1 MLFTKRQVMYVSRAT
16 ARAMSAEMPIGDP
29 YGGPA
34 YGQKEDWGTAIS
46 VGGSLLGGVLSNDAS
61 SDAANTQASAANSA
75 AQLEAQAAQR
85 ALEEQKR
92 QFDLSRSDLAP
103 WKNTGNAALDQLSLM
118 TGIYPQSQRLSSLGS
133 MGGSM
138 GDYKAVNSPDL
149 IDTSK
154 GGAFN
159 PNADLYASSPEYK
172 AAYDKF
178 MGWHQSRYGK
188 SPNLSLG
195 SDEQIA
201 EKQIQDFGFNLGN
214 YNTNKK
220 TSYDKNL
227 QDNSAA
233 AQAKQDAYSFASTDP
248 SYAFRQSEGNKGIE
262 AALRARGMY
271 GSGGA
276 LKELT
281 EYNSNLASTEYGNQF
296 GRLSTLAGYGQNATN
311 SGNTLGAQY
320 AANAGNIGI
329 NSAANSGNALLAGA
343 NARASGYVNSANNW
357 GNTLGNVGGTL
368 ADYYKR
374 NGSGG
379 SGSESYPWNY
389 NW

>member
-1 MLFTKRQVMYVSRAT
+1 
-16 ARAMSAEMPIGDP
+16 MSAEMPIGDP

-46 VGGSLLGGVLSNDAS
+46 AGVSLVGGAMS
-61 SDAANTQASAANSA
+61 SKSSSKAANTQANAANSA
-75 AQLEAQAAQR
+75 AQLEAQAAQQ
-85 ALEEQKR
+85 ATAEQRR
-92 QFDLSRSDLAP
+92 QYDLSRSDLTP
-103 WKNTGNAALDQLSLM
+103 WRSTGSAALDQLSLM
-118 TGIYPQSQRLSSLGS
+118 TGIYPQSRLSSVGMS
-133 MGGSM
+133 GVGMSSAP
-138 GDYKAVNSPDL
+138 YKAIASGDL
-149 IDTSK
+149 IDTSR

-172 AAYDKF
+172 NAYDKF
-178 MGWHQSRYGK
+178 MAWHQSTFRK
-188 SPNLSLG
+188 SPNLSFG
-195 SDEQIA
+195 SDEGSA
-201 EKQIQDFGFNLGN
+201 ENQIQGFGFNLADFN
-214 YNTNKK
+214 NRMK
-220 TSYDKNL
+220 
-227 QDNSAA
+227 SAA
-233 AQAKQDAYSFASTDP
+233 DTKTATDTANAQAKQDAYTFSSSDP
-248 SYAFRQSEGNKGIE
+248 SYAFRQSEGNKAIE

-281 EYNSNLASTEYGNQF
+281 DYNSNLASTEFGNQF

-311 SGNTLGAQY
+311 AGNTLGANY
-320 AANAGNIGI
+320 ASNVGNIGI

-357 GNTLGNVGGTL
+357 GNTLGNIGGTL

-379 SGSESYPWNY
+379 TQSYPWNY
-389 NW
+389 DWNS

>member
-1 MLFTKRQVMYVSRAT
+1 MLFTNRQVVYVTRRT

-46 VGGSLLGGVLSNDAS
+46 AGVSLVGGALSDNAS
-61 SDAANTQASAANSA
+61 SDAANTQANAANSA

-85 ALEEQKR
+85 ALDEQRR
-92 QFDLSRSDLAP
+92 QYDLSRSDLAP
-103 WKNTGNAALDQLSLM
+103 WRSTGSAALDQLSLM
-118 TGIYPQSQRLSSLGS
+118 TGIYPQSKLSSVGMS
-133 MGGSM
+133 S
-138 GDYKAVNSPDL
+138 DPYKATTSGDL
-149 IDTSK
+149 IDTSR

-172 AAYDKF
+172 NAYDKF
-178 MGWHQSRYGK
+178 MGWHQSKYGK
-188 SPNLSLG
+188 SPNLAFG
-195 SDEQIA
+195 SDELSA
-201 EKQIQDFGFNLGN
+201 EAGLQTFGFNLADFN
-214 YNTNKK
+214 NRMK
-220 TSYDKNL
+220 
-227 QDNSAA
+227 SAA
-233 AQAKQDAYSFASTDP
+233 DTQTATDAANAQAKQDAYTFSSNDP
-248 SYAFRQSEGNKGIE
+248 SYAFRQSEGNKAIE

-281 EYNSNLASTEYGNQF
+281 DYNSNLASTEFGNQF

-320 AANAGNIGI
+320 AANVGNIGI

-343 NARASGYVNSANNW
+343 NARASGYVNSGNNW
-357 GNTLGNVGGTL
+357 GNTLGNIGGTL
-368 ADYYKR
+368 SDYYKR

-379 SGSESYPWNY
+379 SSTQSYPWNY
-389 NW
+389 DWNS

>member
-1 MLFTKRQVMYVSRAT
+1 
-16 ARAMSAEMPIGDP
+16 MSAEMPIGDP

-46 VGGSLLGGVLSNDAS
+46 AGVSLVGGALSNDAS
-61 SDAANTQASAANSA
+61 SDAANTQANAANSA

-85 ALEEQKR
+85 ALEEQRR

-103 WKNTGNAALDQLSLM
+103 WRSTGSAALDQLSLM
-118 TGIYPQSQRLSSLGS
+118 TGIYPQSRLSGVGMSS
-133 MGGSM
+133 
-138 GDYKAVNSPDL
+138 DPYKAIASGDL
-149 IDTSK
+149 IDTSM

-172 AAYDKF
+172 KAYDKA
-178 MGWHQSRYGK
+178 MALHQSQYGR
-188 SPNLSLG
+188 SPNLSAG
-195 SDEQIA
+195 SDEASMERAVQTM
-201 EKQIQDFGFNLGN
+201 FNLRD
-214 YNTNKK
+214 YN
-220 TSYDKNL
+220 NL
-227 QDNSAA
+227 TKSAA
-233 AQAKQDAYSFASTDP
+233 DAQTATDTANAQAKQDAYKFSSNDP
-248 SYAFRQSEGNKGIE
+248 SYAFRQSEGNKAIE

-281 EYNSNLASTEYGNQF
+281 DYNSNLASTEYGNQF

-311 SGNTLGAQY
+311 AGNTLGANY
-320 AANAGNIGI
+320 ASNVGNIGI

-357 GNTLGNVGGTL
+357 GNALGNIGGTL
-368 ADYYKR
+368 SDYYKR
-374 NGSGG
+374 NGSGS
-379 SGSESYPWNY
+379 SGTQSYPWNY
-389 NW
+389 DWNS

>member
-46 VGGSLLGGVLSNDAS
+46 VGGSLLGGVLSDNAS
-61 SDAANTQASAANSA
+61 SDAANTQAGAANSA
-75 AQLEAQAAQR
+75 AQLENMAAQR

-92 QFDLSRSDLAP
+92 QFDLSRSDLTP
-103 WKNTGNAALDQLSLM
+103 WRETGTAAL
-118 TGIYPQSQRLSSLGS
+118 GRLSQMSGLSIPKTYSDADILSAANAEQRGQLDTFDS
-133 MGGSM
+133 QISRL
-138 GDYKAVNSPDL
+138 NSILNGPIKPDW
-149 IDTSK
+149 SSP
-154 GGAFN
+154 GGAT
-159 PNADLYASSPEYK
+159 PMPAIAGYRQALDTAQRGRSQITSGIKGTLTSNASATPAAPYQFSS
-172 AAYDKF
+172 D
-178 MGWHQSRYGK
+178 
-188 SPNLSLG
+188 
-195 SDEQIA
+195 
-201 EKQIQDFGFNLGN
+201 
-214 YNTNKK
+214 
-220 TSYDKNL
+220 
-227 QDNSAA
+227 
-233 AQAKQDAYSFASTDP
+233 DP
-248 SYAFRQSEGNKGIE
+248 SYAFRQSEGNKSIE

-281 EYNSNLASTEYGNQF
+281 DYNSNLASTEFGNQF

-320 AANAGNIGI
+320 AANAGNIGM

-357 GNTLGNVGGTL
+357 GNTLGNIGGTL